1 MASSFFLFFFFSP
14 PPFLRRSFHCL
25 LLLKEKLM
33 QHIIRSGSSS
43 HIIWST
49 PRNHEQPWQYHPPS
63 ALSRNC
69 EYSFKP
75 FFFNLDLSDR
85 WNQSRRA
92 NEYCFILGQNAAY
105 QVDLDLPA
113 HYLNYWKKNFVFCK
127 HTELKL
133 QTTVCRI
140 LTVLSEEDI
149 TSIGYN
155 TFNRR

>member
-25 LLLKEKLM
+25 LLLREKLM
-33 QHIIRSGSSS
+33 QHVIRSGSNS

-75 FFFNLDLSDR
+75 FF
-85 WNQSRRA
+85 
-92 NEYCFILGQNAAY
+92 
-105 QVDLDLPA
+105 
-113 HYLNYWKKNFVFCK
+113 
-127 HTELKL
+127 
-133 QTTVCRI
+133 
-140 LTVLSEEDI
+140 LTWTFLTDETKVAVQ
-149 TSIGYN
+149 TSIVLYWAK
-155 TFNRR
+155 TLHTK